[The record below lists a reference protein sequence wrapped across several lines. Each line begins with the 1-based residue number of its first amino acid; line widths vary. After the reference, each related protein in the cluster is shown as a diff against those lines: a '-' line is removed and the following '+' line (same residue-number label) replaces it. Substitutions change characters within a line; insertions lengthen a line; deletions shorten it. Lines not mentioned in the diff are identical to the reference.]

1 MEDLKIFRFFLGE
14 FSGEGNSDWGF
25 CNKRSTYSYPFNLS
39 GNFIKLEW
47 ELSFPRQE
55 KNLLGDFV
63 RGTGFI
69 TYDKIN
75 DNYILILFMSEGYIQ
90 KYTGNY
96 NSINEE
102 FDFDLKD
109 SSNLPQNLEAK
120 IKFKLLSDDEF
131 EEIYSWRMN
140 KEEDFHTYLKIQNQ
154 RIK

>member
-1 MEDLKIFRFFLGE
+1 
-14 FSGEGNSDWGF
+14 
-25 CNKRSTYSYPFNLS
+25 
-39 GNFIKLEW
+39 
-47 ELSFPRQE
+47 
-55 KNLLGDFV
+55 
-63 RGTGFI
+63 
-69 TYDKIN
+69 
-75 DNYILILFMSEGYIQ
+75 MSEGYIQ